1 MNDTAGWT
9 VFGILLALLAPLAIS
24 RLGERRG
31 PAALSLAELLIAQA
45 MLAMTVA
52 AVLMV
57 VLVAERK
64 PLASIGMGNASAWS
78 LAWGGALALFLI
90 YVFAPVAGAALRV
103 LKTPGFEV
111 GLTRLQRLP
120 IWYLTL
126 AVLIGGAAEE
136 TLYRGYAFERIAEL
150 SGSTALAFTLPLLMF
165 AVAHVALWGWGAAL
179 TTAVSGAIFTAFFMW
194 RHDLAANIV
203 AHVITDFVGIVLPP
217 LLVRW
222 RSKARPR

>member
-103 LKTPGFEV
+103 LKTPGFE
-111 GLTRLQRLP
+111 
-120 IWYLTL
+120 
-126 AVLIGGAAEE
+126 E